1 MTEAGHGEAGAHD
14 PGLDI
19 DDDEDGADAAYEAGR
34 GAAGGATRRRAA
46 LPDLRFEH
54 SYLASVAGAASYWRV
69 AYITMRDQVR
79 ASAGGGRGT
88 RS

>member
-1 MTEAGHGEAGAHD
+1 MYETGHAETGADD
-14 PGLDI
+14 PEIDI
-19 DDDEDGADAAYEAGR
+19 EDDEDGEDTAYGAGQ

-54 SYLASVAGAASYWRV
+54 SYLASIAGAASYWRV

-79 ASAGGGRGT
+79 ASEGGRRGT
-88 RS
+88 